1 MQVFQ
6 ASFQASRANV
16 VESYLAT
23 YMNLEARDRLAS
35 LVNQARGNLSKSA
48 FADLLDVSH
57 TSVASWEK
65 GTYMPDVKSLL
76 RISERLGMTVEEF
89 VWAVE
94 GKPTPKK
101 LDEMVDKIKSLP
113 LKQLAVVERAVSD
126 RLFAI
131 AESAGR

>member
-1 MQVFQ
+1 
-6 ASFQASRANV
+6 
-16 VESYLAT
+16 
-23 YMNLEARDRLAS
+23 MNLEARDRLAS
-35 LVNQARGNLSKSA
+35 LVSQSRGNLSKSA
-48 FADLLDVSH
+48 FADLLGVSH
-57 TSVASWEK
+57 TSVGSWEK

-94 GKPTPKK
+94 GKPKPKK

>member
-1 MQVFQ
+1 
-6 ASFQASRANV
+6 
-16 VESYLAT
+16 
-23 YMNLEARDRLAS
+23 MNLEAKDRLAS

-48 FADLLDVSH
+48 FAELLDVSH

-76 RISERLGMTVEEF
+76 RISGC
-89 VWAVE
+89 
-94 GKPTPKK
+94 
-101 LDEMVDKIKSLP
+101 LP

>member
-6 ASFQASRANV
+6 ASFHASHANV

-35 LVNQARGNLSKSA
+35 LVSQSRGNLSKSA
-48 FADLLDVSH
+48 FADLLGVSH
-57 TSVASWEK
+57 TSVGSWEK

-94 GKPTPKK
+94 GKPKPKK